1 MINTDTK
8 VSLENKINK
17 VSKLIDDLYN
27 NNSRLG
33 KLQNNEGEITD
44 LGYSIVYLDEI
55 DFTFKCF
62 GELINMLYKLIIQK
76 ENFIRFGELKLWF
89 ETIEFMGNN
98 YVKQLVERL
107 KCIGIN
113 QKKIKIS
120 KAAQDMHDLSNRY
133 EYYKRGNREVQITDI
148 ISVYL
153 DLNKQCSTLLDSF
166 TFFLKDKKLID
177 IQKQLLVSK
186 NTENNIIENLKAEGA
201 KLDVE
206 ISKLEEYIEKYKFD
220 ISPSE
225 LYKRLENLRDKFKN
239 LEDKIKD
246 EKRLLLIK
254 ESVFRIYEAIHLIRI
269 NDEIQ
274 ARKSYSGIKFY
285 IGEHNV
291 LINFAGLLISSVYDK
306 LSKELQGKIN
316 VKRAYFSTIES
327 KKQFRKRYKIMSID
341 VKEINNFR
349 EILFKLRNRFIHER
363 IPYRYF
369 TDPRY
374 QKQVSIYQNNVS
386 VINASYLINL
396 LEQMIES
403 IEI

>member
-27 NNSRLG
+27 NSRLG
-33 KLQNNEGEITD
+33 KLRNNEGEITD
-44 LGYSIVYLDEI
+44 LGYIIVYLDEI

-113 QKKIKIS
+113 QKKIKIN

-133 EYYKRGNREVQITDI
+133 EYYKRGNGEVQITDI

-153 DLNKQCSTLLDSF
+153 DLNKQCSTLLESF

-186 NTENNIIENLKAEGA
+186 NTENNIIENLKARRG
-201 KLDVE
+201 
-206 ISKLEEYIEKYKFD
+206 
-220 ISPSE
+220 
-225 LYKRLENLRDKFKN
+225 
-239 LEDKIKD
+239 
-246 EKRLLLIK
+246 
-254 ESVFRIYEAIHLIRI
+254 
-269 NDEIQ
+269 
-274 ARKSYSGIKFY
+274 
-285 IGEHNV
+285 
-291 LINFAGLLISSVYDK
+291 
-306 LSKELQGKIN
+306 
-316 VKRAYFSTIES
+316 
-327 KKQFRKRYKIMSID
+327 
-341 VKEINNFR
+341 
-349 EILFKLRNRFIHER
+349 
-363 IPYRYF
+363 
-369 TDPRY
+369 
-374 QKQVSIYQNNVS
+374 
-386 VINASYLINL
+386 
-396 LEQMIES
+396 
-403 IEI
+403 

>member
-27 NNSRLG
+27 NSRLG
-33 KLQNNEGEITD
+33 KLRNNEGEITD

-113 QKKIKIS
+113 QKKIKIN

-133 EYYKRGNREVQITDI
+133 EYYKRGNGEVQITDI

-153 DLNKQCSTLLDSF
+153 DLNKQCSTLLESF

-177 IQKQLLVSK
+177 IQKQL
-186 NTENNIIENLKAEGA
+186 
-201 KLDVE
+201 
-206 ISKLEEYIEKYKFD
+206 
-220 ISPSE
+220 
-225 LYKRLENLRDKFKN
+225 FKG
-239 LEDKIKD
+239 
-246 EKRLLLIK
+246 R
-254 ESVFRIYEAIHLIRI
+254 R
-269 NDEIQ
+269 
-274 ARKSYSGIKFY
+274 G
-285 IGEHNV
+285 
-291 LINFAGLLISSVYDK
+291 
-306 LSKELQGKIN
+306 
-316 VKRAYFSTIES
+316 
-327 KKQFRKRYKIMSID
+327 
-341 VKEINNFR
+341 
-349 EILFKLRNRFIHER
+349 
-363 IPYRYF
+363 
-369 TDPRY
+369 
-374 QKQVSIYQNNVS
+374 
-386 VINASYLINL
+386 
-396 LEQMIES
+396 
-403 IEI
+403 